1 MLVISGEKT
10 MDKKKDR
17 YLYGLDILR
26 IISTI
31 AVLIY
36 HINPDKLPGGYL
48 AVCVFLVLHGYLFV
62 VSNGHKEKFSIIG
75 HFLKRIIRLYL
86 PLVIVTALTIYG
98 LRYTPDVIW
107 LNEKPE
113 TLSVLGIYNN
123 WWQIN
128 AGQSYFA
135 RVTNSPFTHMWYIS
149 MLLQVEL
156 VLPFIF
162 KIYHMIKKKANFW
175 LIWTPF
181 CLLTIIS
188 MAIMPYLMHLQMPE
202 MRIYFGTDARVFSIL
217 MGMTLG
223 ILHDNDRRITL
234 KVMQFK
240 VTTEVLFL
248 LETCVLIFMFMAIG
262 QDSPLY
268 RYGFILASLLTMLI
282 ISLCTNPG
290 YDVFRTLR
298 IPPIKW
304 IASISYEVYLTH
316 YPLMFLANALYDFT
330 DQKIQ
335 LYYVGAVIAIST
347 LLHFALSIKFRKDT
361 KTIIL
366 DVVKFA
372 VLIPFILVSVY
383 GGQDIINAK
392 DHTAE
397 MQDLENQLAESAEL
411 QEQLQKEFMEKR
423 QHEMDMMN
431 DPSAMAEEMGVANL
445 PVTGIGDSVMLGA
458 VYNLYETF
466 PNGDFDA
473 EVSRSHWALYS
484 IIKSRSA
491 DGTLGNPV
499 VIGIGTNGVM
509 GKSMLEEII
518 EMCGDRYI
526 YWLTITN
533 DWQFPNND
541 TIKSLGEEHDNVII
555 VDWESYSE
563 GEDDWF
569 YYDGIHLTPSGRQAY
584 ADYIMESISKDLIRR
599 KMIEDKEKLVMGI
612 GDGYMLTSVDYLRE
626 TLTDAYMI
634 AEEDLDYTK
643 VLAEIQTLK
652 DSDSLPH
659 KVFIAVGNDQTI
671 SKENLDSLLT
681 ALSDCK
687 VILIKVPGLKGNDTN
702 RNIDA
707 VIGSHENVILYDL
720 SDRYQTNPEEFTP
733 DRIHFNDAGS
743 RMFADY
749 ILQKL
754 EELNN

>member
-1 MLVISGEKT
+1 
-10 MDKKKDR
+10 
-17 YLYGLDILR
+17 
-26 IISTI
+26 
-31 AVLIY
+31 
-36 HINPDKLPGGYL
+36 
-48 AVCVFLVLHGYLFV
+48 
-62 VSNGHKEKFSIIG
+62 
-75 HFLKRIIRLYL
+75 
-86 PLVIVTALTIYG
+86 
-98 LRYTPDVIW
+98 
-107 LNEKPE
+107 
-113 TLSVLGIYNN
+113 
-123 WWQIN
+123 
-128 AGQSYFA
+128 
-135 RVTNSPFTHMWYIS
+135 
-149 MLLQVEL
+149 
-156 VLPFIF
+156 
-162 KIYHMIKKKANFW
+162 
-175 LIWTPF
+175 
-181 CLLTIIS
+181 
-188 MAIMPYLMHLQMPE
+188 
-202 MRIYFGTDARVFSIL
+202 
-217 MGMTLG
+217 
-223 ILHDNDRRITL
+223 
-234 KVMQFK
+234 
-240 VTTEVLFL
+240 
-248 LETCVLIFMFMAIG
+248 
-262 QDSPLY
+262 
-268 RYGFILASLLTMLI
+268 
-282 ISLCTNPG
+282 
-290 YDVFRTLR
+290 
-298 IPPIKW
+298 
-304 IASISYEVYLTH
+304 
-316 YPLMFLANALYDFT
+316 
-330 DQKIQ
+330 
-335 LYYVGAVIAIST
+335 
-347 LLHFALSIKFRKDT
+347 
-361 KTIIL
+361 
-366 DVVKFA
+366 
-372 VLIPFILVSVY
+372 
-383 GGQDIINAK
+383 
-392 DHTAE
+392 

-423 QHEMDMMN
+423 QREMDMMN

-681 ALSDCK
+681 ALSDCN

-743 RMFADY
+743 QMFADY